1 MGSKEPFAVVNVIY
15 RLEEA
20 TSFEQSSKENLDDR
34 DNTDEDGVKILM
46 SSNSNALLMAQ
57 GDSGV
62 FLCIYYVP
70 SISIYSQII
79 DNSDELAFTLR

>member
-15 RLEEA
+15 RLEET

>member
-1 MGSKEPFAVVNVIY
+1 MNVIC
-15 RLEEA
+15 RLEE
-20 TSFEQSSKENLDDR
+20 TISFEQSSQENLDDR
-34 DNTDEDGVKILM
+34 DNINEDGVKILM

-70 SISIYSQII
+70 SISIYSLST
-79 DNSDELAFTLR
+79 DNS

>member
-15 RLEEA
+15 RLEET

-57 GDSGV
+57 GDSGG

-70 SISIYSQII
+70 SISIQII

>member
-15 RLEEA
+15 RLEET

-34 DNTDEDGVKILM
+34 ENTDEDGVKILM

>member
-15 RLEEA
+15 RLEET

-46 SSNSNALLMAQ
+46 SSNSNALSMAQ